1 MRVVSRFEPRL
12 APATTPIHEPMT
24 ADSTVAKPMM
34 MSVFGS
40 AAQSSSMTG
49 RLDAKL
55 VPRSPVNV
63 SPT

>member
-1 MRVVSRFEPRL
+1 M
-12 APATTPIHEPMT
+12 
-24 ADSTVAKPMM
+24 ADSTVAKPMT